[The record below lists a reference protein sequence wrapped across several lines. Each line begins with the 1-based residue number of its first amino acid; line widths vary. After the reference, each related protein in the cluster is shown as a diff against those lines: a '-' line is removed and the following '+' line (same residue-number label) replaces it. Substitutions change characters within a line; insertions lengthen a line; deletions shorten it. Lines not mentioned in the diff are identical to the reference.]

1 MTHPL
6 NLSIPM
12 GSIHQKKPSPTAI
25 NQEYSAPPM
34 GGRRDPLA
42 PTISAFRA

>member
-1 MTHPL
+1 
-6 NLSIPM
+6 
-12 GSIHQKKPSPTAI
+12 I